1 MEQQQIGKYV
11 IDRTIGRGGMGVVY
25 AAHSTDESD
34 LNPLTGAVEEVALKT
49 LTLHSTEPEE
59 RAQEIQRFDK
69 EITALRMIDHPNV
82 VHILGFGVEDEL
94 MYYVM
99 ELVDGKSLHDV
110 IKKGTLFSWVQTLAI
125 AKQLASAISYAHARG
140 IIHRDI
146 KPGNIIISNPESPS
160 PTVKLTDFGIAR
172 VFSSQQLTG
181 AGSVVGTVQYMAPEQ
196 ALGKPVTTLADLYA
210 LGAVFYTLMC
220 GHAPFLGRSLPEIQ
234 RMHAEEH
241 IVPLI
246 RDGKDLPIP
255 PEFQN
260 ILNRLL
266 EIQPEKRIQT
276 ASALLRQLDAIE
288 IVEDATIELSDSQLS
303 DTEPEIVEQSQPKP
317 VLKGSS
323 YVKVEPIQE
332 PTHQSSFSWPIALGW
347 TLAFVA
353 FIAALAYFLQPLTA
367 DKLYDRINQ
376 SRLFDK
382 DSAYSNMNVFLTRFP
397 DDERVETIL
406 RWREDYDIDRFQRRV
421 QSRMIGTG
429 SWTPDSVLERQYY
442 KAMQLTETSP
452 EDALIELKAIA
463 DFYLVPPYKQDMG
476 KREYDKR
483 ICLLSVEKQIDII
496 ESRLEDEIKP
506 LRESIEQRIA
516 EAKKYKQTNPEQA
529 ERIVKSI
536 IRLYNSDENVIDL
549 VEEAKKLLNE

>member
-1 MEQQQIGKYV
+1 
-11 IDRTIGRGGMGVVY
+11 MGVVY
-25 AAHSTDESD
+25 AAHSTDEAD
-34 LNPLTGAVEEVALKT
+34 LNPLTGAVEEVAVKT
-49 LTLHSTEPEE
+49 LTLHSSEPEE

-110 IKKGTLFSWVQTLAI
+110 IKKGMLFSWVQTLAI
-125 AKQLASAISYAHARG
+125 AKQLVSAISYAHARG

-220 GHAPFLGRSLPEIQ
+220 GHAPFLGKSLPEIQ
-234 RMHAEEH
+234 RMHAEEQL
-241 IVPLI
+241 VPLI

-255 PEFQN
+255 QDFQN

-288 IVEDATIELSDSQLS
+288 YIEDATVELSDSQLS
-303 DTEPEIVEQSQPKP
+303 DTEPDIIEQPQPKP
-317 VLKGSS
+317 VMKGSS

-332 PTHQSSFSWPIALGW
+332 RTPQPSSFSWPAALGW
-347 TLAFVA
+347 TIALLG
-353 FIAALAYFLQPLTA
+353 FIAGLVYFLQPLTA

-382 DSAYSNMNVFLTRFP
+382 ESAYSNMNEFLNRFP
-397 DDERVETIL
+397 DDERTETIL
-406 RWREDYDIDRFQRRV
+406 LWREEYDVERFQKRV

-429 SWTPDSVLERQYY
+429 SWSPNSELERQYY
-442 KAMQLTETSP
+442 KAMQSTETSP
-452 EDALIELKAIA
+452 KDALIELKAI
-463 DFYLVPPYKQDMG
+463 DHFYLIPSYKSDMG
-476 KREYDKR
+476 KDEYDKR
-483 ICLLSVEKQIDII
+483 ICLLAVKKQIDII
-496 ESRLEDEIKP
+496 ESRLEEEIKP
-506 LRESIEQRIA
+506 LRKTIEKRIA
-516 EAKKYKQTNPEQA
+516 DAKKFKQNNPEQT
-529 ERIVKSI
+529 ENIVKSI
-536 IRLYNSDENVIDL
+536 ILLYEKDENVADL
-549 VEEAKKLLNE
+549 VEEAKKLIE

>member
-1 MEQQQIGKYV
+1 M
-11 IDRTIGRGGMGVVY
+11 
-25 AAHSTDESD
+25 
-34 LNPLTGAVEEVALKT
+34 NPLTGAVEEVALKT
-49 LTLHSTEPEE
+49 LTLHSSEPEE

-82 VHILGFGVEDEL
+82 VHILGFGVEDEQ

-99 ELVDGKSLHDV
+99 ELVEGKSLHDV

-125 AKQLASAISYAHARG
+125 AKQLASAVSYAHARG

-146 KPGNIIISNPESPS
+146 KPGNIIISDPDSPS

-181 AGSVVGTVQYMAPEQ
+181 FGAVVGTVQYMAPEQ
-196 ALGKPVTTLADLYA
+196 ALGKPVTTLADLYS

-234 RMHAEEH
+234 RMHAEEQL
-241 IVPLI
+241 VPLI
-246 RDGKDLPIP
+246 RDGKDFPIP
-255 PEFQN
+255 QDFQN

-288 IVEDATIELSDSQLS
+288 YVEDATIELSDSQLS
-303 DTEPEIVEQSQPKP
+303 DTEPEIVEQPQQKSAP
-317 VLKGSS
+317 KGSS
-323 YVKVEPIQE
+323 FVKVEPIQE
-332 PTHQSSFSWPIALGW
+332 PTHQSSFSWVSALGW
-347 TLAFVA
+347 ALAFIG
-353 FIAALAYFLQPLTA
+353 FIAVLAYFLQPLTA
-367 DKLYDRINQ
+367 DKLYERINQ
-376 SRLFDK
+376 TRLFDK

-397 DDERVETIL
+397 DDKRAETIL
-406 RWREDYDIDRFQRRV
+406 LWREEYDIDRFQRRV

-429 SWTPDSVLERQYY
+429 SWSPDTVLERQYY
-442 KAMQLTETSP
+442 KAMQLTETAP
-452 EDALIELKAIA
+452 EDALVELKAIA
-463 DFYLVPPYKQDMG
+463 DFYSIPDYKPNMG

-506 LRESIEQRIA
+506 LRESITQRIE
-516 EAKKYKQTNPEQA
+516 EAKKFKQTNPEQT
-529 ERIVKSI
+529 ERIVNSI
-536 IRLYNSDENVIDL
+536 IRLYETDENVADL
-549 VEEAKKLLNE
+549 VKEAKKLIE

>member
-11 IDRTIGRGGMGVVY
+11 IDRIIGRGGMGVVY

-49 LTLHSTEPEE
+49 LTLHSSEPEE

-82 VHILGFGVEDEL
+82 VHILGFGVDDEL

-125 AKQLASAISYAHARG
+125 AKQLVSAISYAHARG

-146 KPGNIIISNPESPS
+146 KPGNIIISNPDSPD

-181 AGSVVGTVQYMAPEQ
+181 AGSIVGTVQYMAPEQ
-196 ALGKPVTTLADLYA
+196 ALGKPVTTLADLYS

-220 GHAPFLGRSLPEIQ
+220 GHAPFLGKSLPEIQ
-234 RMHAEEH
+234 RMHAEEQL
-241 IVPLI
+241 VPLI

-255 PEFQN
+255 QDFQN

-288 IVEDATIELSDSQLS
+288 YIEDATVELSDSQLS
-303 DTEPEIVEQSQPKP
+303 DTEPDIIEQPQPKP

-332 PTHQSSFSWPIALGW
+332 QTHQPSSFSWPAALGW
-347 TLAFVA
+347 TVA
-353 FIAALAYFLQPLTA
+353 LIGFIAGLIYFLQPLSA

-376 SRLFDK
+376 NRLFDK
-382 DSAYSNMNVFLTRFP
+382 DSAYSNMNDFLTRFP
-397 DDERVETIL
+397 DDERTETIL
-406 RWREDYDIDRFQRRV
+406 LWREEYDVERFQKRV

-429 SWTPDSVLERQYY
+429 SWSPNSELERQYY
-442 KAMQLTETSP
+442 KAMQSTETSP
-452 EDALIELKAIA
+452 KDALIELKAI
-463 DFYLVPPYKQDMG
+463 DHFYLIPSYKSDMG
-476 KREYDKR
+476 KDEYDKR
-483 ICLLSVEKQIDII
+483 ICLLAVKKQIDII
-496 ESRLEDEIKP
+496 ESRLEEEIKP
-506 LRESIEQRIA
+506 LRKTIEKRIA
-516 EAKKYKQTNPEQA
+516 DAKKFKQNNPEQT
-529 ERIVKSI
+529 ENIVKSI
-536 IRLYNSDENVIDL
+536 ILLYEKDENVADL
-549 VEEAKKLLNE
+549 VEEAKKLIE

>member
-11 IDRTIGRGGMGVVY
+11 IDRIIGRGGMGVVY
-25 AAHSTDESD
+25 AAHSTDEAD
-34 LNPLTGAVEEVALKT
+34 LNPLTGAVEEVAVKT
-49 LTLHSTEPEE
+49 LTLHSSEPEE

-99 ELVDGKSLHDV
+99 ELVEGKSLHDV
-110 IKKGTLFSWVQTLAI
+110 IKKGMLFSWVQTLAI
-125 AKQLASAISYAHARG
+125 AKQLVSAISYAHARG

-196 ALGKPVTTLADLYA
+196 ALGKPVTALADLYA

-220 GHAPFLGRSLPEIQ
+220 GHAPFLGKSLPEIQ
-234 RMHAEEH
+234 RMHAEEKL
-241 IVPLI
+241 VPLI

-255 PEFQN
+255 QDFQN

-288 IVEDATIELSDSQLS
+288 YIEDATIELSDSQLS
-303 DTEPEIVEQSQPKP
+303 DTEPDIIEQPQPKP

-332 PTHQSSFSWPIALGW
+332 QTRQPSSFSWPAALGW
-347 TLAFVA
+347 TVA
-353 FIAALAYFLQPLTA
+353 LIGFIAGLVYFLQPLSA

-376 SRLFDK
+376 NRLFDK
-382 DSAYSNMNVFLTRFP
+382 ETAYSNMNEFLTRFP
-397 DDERVETIL
+397 DDQRTETIL
-406 RWREDYDIDRFQRRV
+406 LWREEYDIERFQKRV

-429 SWTPDSVLERQYY
+429 SWSPNSELERQYY
-442 KAMQLTETSP
+442 KAMQSTETSP
-452 EDALIELKAIA
+452 KDALIELKAI
-463 DFYLVPPYKQDMG
+463 DHFYLIPAYKSDMG
-476 KREYDKR
+476 KDEYDKR
-483 ICLLSVEKQIDII
+483 ICLLAVKKQIDIM
-496 ESRLEDEIKP
+496 ESRLEAEIKP
-506 LRESIEQRIA
+506 LRETIEKRI
-516 EAKKYKQTNPEQA
+516 EDAKKLKTTDPKQTEN
-529 ERIVKSI
+529 IVKSI
-536 IRLYNSDENVIDL
+536 ILLYESDENVADL
-549 VEEAKKLLNE
+549 VKEAKKLIE